1 MVKRYIFQLHH
12 LISVL
17 HACTF
22 HINFIL
28 MGKGFDDDKS
38 FDRAI
43 IWDYKRK
50 IACLVKRSVICNIE
64 LVNGSMGGS
73 SICVIGSTN
82 LLDSQKSF

>member
-1 MVKRYIFQLHH
+1 
-12 LISVL
+12 
-17 HACTF
+17 
-22 HINFIL
+22 

-64 LVNGSMGGS
+64 LVNGSMGDHPYVLLALR
-73 SICVIGSTN
+73 ICLIHKNHFKPANTG
-82 LLDSQKSF
+82 K